1 MKIST
6 RILISLI
13 LSLILLGAC
22 IIGIAYN
29 NTQSNAK
36 MFIKE
41 YEKSAF
47 SFHEN
52 ELKTLMDV
60 VQQTASGI
68 YRDQKAK
75 GSSDDEIKK
84 AILSKLDVLRFFN
97 DKSGYIFVYTHE
109 GTNILTPTNRAL
121 QG

>member
-13 LSLILLGAC
+13 LSLIFLGAC

-41 YEKSAF
+41 SHLQIQ
-47 SFHEN
+47 SPP
-52 ELKTLMDV
+52 
-60 VQQTASGI
+60 
-68 YRDQKAK
+68 
-75 GSSDDEIKK
+75 SS
-84 AILSKLDVLRFFN
+84 
-97 DKSGYIFVYTHE
+97 
-109 GTNILTPTNRAL
+109 
-121 QG
+121 